1 MVEPRKYSLR
11 AIDVVNEARTLLRA
25 MADAGKRGLP
35 RSREKLRRR
44 RVYAVSMKTRPMP
57 GARCSPKGRSSSSVP
72 WGEEEERRRRRAS
85 RGRGDDSGGRRSGK
99 SNKKTN
105 RKIKER
111 KWSRGPG
118 HHNDRAHNAR
128 WLLARLLPLPQAEAG
143 SRGSLTPCPCWLLL
157 LPSSPRT
164 KHQEILDVDEEAR

>member
-1 MVEPRKYSLR
+1 
-11 AIDVVNEARTLLRA
+11 

-99 SNKKTN
+99 SNKKN
-105 RKIKER
+105 ESKNKGKEMES
-111 KWSRGPG
+111 WAGPS
-118 HHNDRAHNAR
+118 
-128 WLLARLLPLPQAEAG
+128 Q
-143 SRGSLTPCPCWLLL
+143 
-157 LPSSPRT
+157 
-164 KHQEILDVDEEAR
+164 

>member
-57 GARCSPKGRSSSSVP
+57 GARCSPRAGRRLACR
-72 WGEEEERRRRRAS
+72 GGRRRRDGGGERAE
-85 RGRGDDSGGRRSGK
+85 GEETTPAAGGVEK
-99 SNKKTN
+99 VIKK
-105 RKIKER
+105 RVEKVIKKRIE
-111 KWSRGPG
+111 K
-118 HHNDRAHNAR
+118 
-128 WLLARLLPLPQAEAG
+128 
-143 SRGSLTPCPCWLLL
+143 
-157 LPSSPRT
+157 
-164 KHQEILDVDEEAR
+164 